1 MNPGDKETLRLGM
14 MTSLKDG
21 DMSKCNEQKEVG
33 SEISMLISF
42 YHVFLFVVLVPS
54 TMALAFKGLRL
65 RVRLML
71 NVHTSRSC
79 RKCIF
84 VATSGGLWIAP
95 VCMAR
100 RDLKVSLF

>member
-1 MNPGDKETLRLGM
+1 
-14 MTSLKDG
+14 
-21 DMSKCNEQKEVG
+21 
-33 SEISMLISF
+33 
-42 YHVFLFVVLVPS
+42 
-54 TMALAFKGLRL
+54 MALAFKGLRL
-65 RVRLML
+65 RVLLML

-95 VCMAR
+95 VRMAL